1 MSELSPLIIDLAL
14 ILMCAGLTTL
24 IFKRLKQPLVLG
36 YIVAGFIASP
46 HMPYTPSVQDTNDIK
61 LWADIGVIFLLF
73 ALGLEFSFKKL
84 MKVGGTAIIAACS
97 VILVMIVLGVL
108 VGMSFGWDRMDCIY
122 LGGMLAMS
130 STTIIYKAF
139 DDMGLRQQRFA
150 GLVLSVLILEDILA
164 IVLMVMMSTLAVSQN
179 FEGME
184 MVQSVVKLVFFLVLW
199 FVVGIY
205 IIPTFLKRVRKW
217 MSAETLLVVAVGMC
231 FLMVV
236 LAAEAG
242 FSAAFGAFMMGS
254 ILAETV
260 EAESI
265 EKLVAPVKD
274 LFGAIFF
281 VSVGMM
287 VDPAMIVE
295 YKIPIIVI
303 TLTILLGQSILGSG
317 SFVLAGQ
324 PLKVAMQCGFSLT
337 QIGEFAFIIASLGVS
352 LNVTSDFLYPIVVA
366 VSVITTFTTPYM
378 IRLSVPAYNWA
389 SKRIPSKWMGL
400 LEHYSIHSHTTVNQ
414 ENNWR
419 KFLKAVFR
427 MMLVYCIVTVATIA
441 ICTQFITPF
450 LLAWLPRQWGDL
462 VGMVITILA
471 ISPFLR
477 AIMVKKNHSVEFQ
490 ALWRDNRFN
499 RAPLVSII
507 LLRIVLAV
515 CFVMYVISAYYH
527 ASAALAGG
535 AAIVL
540 VLLMIYSRWL
550 KKHSIVMERTFM
562 QNLNLRD
569 RYEEYRGEKQPEY
582 VGHLLSHDLHLS
594 DFDIPADCAWAGQ
607 TLKELNMGRVYGVHV
622 ASILRGSRRIN
633 IPGGDERIYPND
645 RLQVIGTDEQLA
657 TLGKAMSRLEEE
669 TKDKEQQ
676 NWEHQEMRLKQ
687 FIIDADSPFLDKSIR
702 HSGIRNQYNCL
713 IVGIEKADG
722 TLMSPDADEVLHQG
736 EVIWVVGE
744 EKDVAHLLDKT
755 KEKANEP

>member
-164 IVLMVMMSTLAVSQN
+164 IVLMVMLSTLAVSQN

-622 ASILRGSRRIN
+622 ASILRDSRRIN